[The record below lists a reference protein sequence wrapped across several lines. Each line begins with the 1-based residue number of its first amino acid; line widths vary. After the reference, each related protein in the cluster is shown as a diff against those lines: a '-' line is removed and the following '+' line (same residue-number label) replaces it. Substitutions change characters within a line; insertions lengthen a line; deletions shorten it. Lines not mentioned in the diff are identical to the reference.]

1 MTRDFDANA
10 PEQPRLSADTG
21 GRIDAD
27 ALLRLAI
34 AAASEVKPTSLVHL
48 DLRGLCS
55 FTDHFLIVS
64 APSVRQV
71 RAVAERIE
79 EQLREVHV
87 RLSHREGDL
96 EARWILLDYSD
107 VIIHIFDEEMRTYY
121 DLEGLWADAPKRE
134 LVQGGSSVSLR

>member
-1 MTRDFDANA
+1 MNSLER
-10 PEQPRLSADTG
+10 PVLSVERG
-21 GRIDAD
+21 GRIETDT
-27 ALLRLAI
+27 LLQLAV
-34 AAASEVKPTSLVHL
+34 AAALEVKPTSLVYL

-71 RAVAERIE
+71 RAAAERIE
-79 EQLREVHV
+79 EQLREAHI
-87 RLSHREGDL
+87 RLFHREGDQ

-107 VIIHIFDEEMRTYY
+107 VIIHIFDEEMRLYY

-134 LVQGGSSVSLR
+134 LIRHGSSVLAS

>member
-1 MTRDFDANA
+1 MRDFDVRS
-10 PEQPRLSADTG
+10 PERPVVSADTS

-27 ALLRLAI
+27 ALLQLAV
-34 AAASEVKPTSLVHL
+34 AAAFEVKPTSLVHL

-64 APSVRQV
+64 APSARQV
-71 RAVAERIE
+71 RAIAERIE

-107 VIIHIFDEEMRTYY
+107 VIIHIFDEEMRQYY

-134 LVQGGSSVSLR
+134 LVQGESSVSLS